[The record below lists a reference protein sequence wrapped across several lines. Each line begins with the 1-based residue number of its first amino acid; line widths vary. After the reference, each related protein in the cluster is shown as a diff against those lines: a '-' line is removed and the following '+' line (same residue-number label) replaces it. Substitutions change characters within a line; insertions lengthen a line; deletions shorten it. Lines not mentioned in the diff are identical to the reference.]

1 MRESWVMMRCFSD
14 ILSKL
19 IPCFFLFVSLKVD
32 AEQVND
38 LFLSGDFRARFT
50 KGMVETC
57 F

>member
-1 MRESWVMMRCFSD
+1 MMRCFSD